1 MKKKNWKDNG
11 ITLIAL
17 VVTIII
23 LLILAGITIGMVA
36 GENGLIQRAK
46 DAKAAYEKAAGDEQV
61 QLSGLDKFLS
71 SFFGSSS
78 IESGSEGEKGSQGTG
93 SQSGTGSQEG
103 TGSQGGTDSTG
114 VQITTASGTK
124 ATITEQN
131 APEYYGTAVKYNW
144 DETTGKSKD
153 GGTYRIFYYD
163 GANPKYGKAN
173 TVYLKRDAE
182 VNSSSNQLNQNKIQ
196 GYVGQPSKAG
206 TYEGS
211 TEAREIM
218 EKLNPE
224 WAKSERKDVEY
235 ANLALNEK
243 ASIWYCDQS
252 NELFNNFRDSS
263 IAEYVTGGPSYEM
276 YVDSYNTLTHDF
288 VNLNSE
294 VKGKDLGYSFSLV
307 EPMKYS
313 NQKLCAAYGFL
324 FEGEPS
330 KASNANGEILT
341 GSNTIDYQSRNA
353 LYTGGSHNS
362 QGGWFMVSPGK
373 YFDECLCVVDYNN
386 ATLSQTYF
394 YSANLTYAP
403 LICVKDGVSL
413 EAI

>member
-1 MKKKNWKDNG
+1 MKKRNWKDNG

-71 SFFGSSS
+71 SFFGGSS
-78 IESGSEGEKGSQGTG
+78 IEAGSEGETGSQGTG
-93 SQSGTGSQEG
+93 SQ
-103 TGSQGGTDSTG
+103 GGADSTG
-114 VQITTASGTK
+114 VQINTASGTK

-196 GYVGQPSKAG
+196 GIVGEPSKAG

-224 WAKSERKDVEY
+224 WANSVRKDVEY
-235 ANLALNEK
+235 SDLALNEK

-288 VNLNSE
+288 VNLNSA
-294 VKGKDLGYSFSLV
+294 VKGLDLGYSFSLV

-313 NQKLCAAYGFL
+313 NQKLCAAYGYL
-324 FEGEPS
+324 FGGESS
-330 KASNANGEILT
+330 KVSNVNETLT

-362 QGGWFMVSPGK
+362 YGGWFMVSPGK
-373 YFDECLCVVDYNN
+373 YFDQCLCVVDYNS
-386 ATLSQTYF
+386 ATLAQTYF
-394 YSANLTYAP
+394 YSASLTYAP
-403 LICVKDGVSL
+403 MVCVKDGVSL